1 MRHTLLFL
9 MMFIAA
15 TSCIMGG
22 CNEHEKVPVSKEI
35 MEKRQR
41 LMPDG
46 KIPDPRTARQ
56 KLKGDQ

>member
-9 MMFIAA
+9 VMLIA
-15 TSCIMGG
+15 TSAITGG